1 MMETYMKR
9 AVELAELAGSMGEI
23 PVGAVVVKRET
34 GEIVAEGYNRRESDK
49 NALAHAELIAIN
61 EACKKLGGWRLI
73 GCDLYVTLEPCPMCC
88 GAIINSR
95 VERVIYGADDMK
107 AGSVFSLQQMF
118 ELPYNHK
125 PEIIR
130 GVMSEECSELLSSF
144 FRRIRK
150 IQKYIGAE
158 MVNFENEWDELLK
171 DEFQKD
177 YYQNLKKFLIKEYKT
192 QTIYPDMYD
201 IFNAMKY
208 TSYQDVKVVIL
219 GQDPYHEPGQA
230 HGLSFSVKKGVEPPP
245 SLKNIFKEINDELN
259 IDNSGKHGELTNWAK
274 SGILLLNTVLTVRRG
289 MANSHK
295 DKGWELFTDRIIS
308 LLNERE
314 KPVVFLLWGNNA
326 KAKKKLITGK
336 QHLVLTSAHP
346 SPLSAYHG
354 FFGCGHFAQTNEF
367 LKANG
372 MEPVNWSID

>member
-1 MMETYMKR
+1 MEKYMKR

-61 EACKKLGGWRLI
+61 EACRKLGGWRLI

-130 GVMSEECSELLSSF
+130 GVMSEECGELLSSF

-177 YYQNLKKFLIKEYKT
+177 YYQNLRKFLIKEYKT

-201 IFNAMKY
+201 IYNAMKY
-208 TSYQDVKVVIL
+208 TSYEDVKVVIL
-219 GQDPYHEPGQA
+219 GQDPYHEPNQA

-245 SLKNIFKEINDELN
+245 SLKNIFKEINDELG

-274 SGILLLNTVLTVRRG
+274 SGVLLLNTVLTVRRG

-295 DKGWELFTDRIIS
+295 DKGWEQFTDRVIA

-326 KAKKKLITGK
+326 KTKRKLITGR
-336 QHLVLTSAHP
+336 QHLVLASAHP

-354 FFGCGHFAQTNEF
+354 FFGCGHFAETNKF
-367 LKANG
+367 LEANG

>member
-1 MMETYMKR
+1 MKR
-9 AVELAELAGSMGEI
+9 AIELAELAGSMGEI

-61 EACKKLGGWRLI
+61 EACRKLGGWRLI

-130 GVMSEECSELLSSF
+130 GVLAEECGELLSSF
-144 FRRIRK
+144 FKRIRK

-177 YYQNLKKFLIKEYKT
+177 YYQNLRKFLIKEYKT
-192 QTIYPDMYD
+192 QTIYPNMYD

-219 GQDPYHEPGQA
+219 GQDPYHEPNQA

-245 SLKNIFKEINDELN
+245 SLKNIFKEINDELG

-274 SGILLLNTVLTVRRG
+274 SGVLLLNTVLTVRRG

-295 DKGWELFTDRIIS
+295 DKGWESFTDRVIS

-326 KAKKKLITGK
+326 KAKRKLITGK
-336 QHLVLTSAHP
+336 QHLVLASAHP

-354 FFGCGHFAQTNEF
+354 FFGCGHFAEANRF
-367 LKANG
+367 LEANG

>member
-1 MMETYMKR
+1 MKR

-23 PVGAVVVKRET
+23 PVGAVIVKRET

-130 GVMSEECSELLSSF
+130 GVMSEECGELLSSF

-171 DEFQKD
+171 DEFQKE
-177 YYQNLKKFLIKEYKT
+177 YYQDLRKFLIKEYKT

-208 TSYQDVKVVIL
+208 TSYEDVKVVIL
-219 GQDPYHEPGQA
+219 GQDPYHEPNQA

-245 SLKNIFKEINDELN
+245 SLKNIFKEINDELG

-274 SGILLLNTVLTVRRG
+274 SGVLLLNTVLTVRRG

-295 DKGWELFTDRIIS
+295 DKGWEHFTDRVIS

-326 KAKKKLITGK
+326 KTKRKLITGK
-336 QHLVLTSAHP
+336 QHLVLASAHP

-354 FFGCGHFAQTNEF
+354 FFGCGHFAETNKF
-367 LKANG
+367 LEANG

>member
-1 MMETYMKR
+1 MRR
-9 AVELAELAGSMGEI
+9 AIELAELAGSMGEI

-130 GVMSEECSELLSSF
+130 GVMSEECGELLSSF

-177 YYQNLKKFLIKEYKT
+177 YYQNLRKFLIKEYKT

-201 IFNAMKY
+201 IYNAMKY

-219 GQDPYHEPGQA
+219 GQDPYHEPNQA

-245 SLKNIFKEINDELN
+245 SLKNIFKEINDELG

-274 SGILLLNTVLTVRRG
+274 SGVLLLNTVLTVRRG

-295 DKGWELFTDRIIS
+295 DKGWEKFTDSVIS

-326 KAKKKLITGK
+326 KAKRKLITGK
-336 QHLVLTSAHP
+336 QHLVLASAHP

-354 FFGCGHFAQTNEF
+354 FFGCGHFAETNKF
-367 LKANG
+367 LEANG

>member
-1 MMETYMKR
+1 MEKYMKR

-130 GVMSEECSELLSSF
+130 GVMSEECGELLSSF

-177 YYQNLKKFLIKEYKT
+177 YYQNLRKFLIKEYKT

-201 IFNAMKY
+201 IYNAMKY

-219 GQDPYHEPGQA
+219 GQDPYHEPNQA

-245 SLKNIFKEINDELN
+245 SLKNIFKEINDELG

-274 SGILLLNTVLTVRRG
+274 SGVLLLNTVLTVRRG

-295 DKGWELFTDRIIS
+295 DKGWEHFTDRVIS

-326 KAKKKLITGK
+326 KAKRKLITGR
-336 QHLVLTSAHP
+336 QHLVLSSAHP

-354 FFGCGHFAQTNEF
+354 FFGCGHFAETNKF
-367 LKANG
+367 LEANG

>member
-1 MMETYMKR
+1 MKR
-9 AVELAELAGSMGEI
+9 AIELAELAGSMGEI

-61 EACKKLGGWRLI
+61 EACRKLGGWRLI

-130 GVMSEECSELLSSF
+130 GVMSEECGELLSSF

-177 YYQNLKKFLIKEYKT
+177 YYQNLRKFLIKEYKT
-192 QTIYPDMYD
+192 QTIYPNMYD

-219 GQDPYHEPGQA
+219 GQDPYHEPNQA

-245 SLKNIFKEINDELN
+245 SLKNIFKEINDELG

-274 SGILLLNTVLTVRRG
+274 SGVLLLNTVLTVRRG

-295 DKGWELFTDRIIS
+295 DKGWESFTDRVIS

-326 KAKKKLITGK
+326 KAKRKLITGK
-336 QHLVLTSAHP
+336 QHLVLASAHP

-354 FFGCGHFAQTNEF
+354 FFGCGHFAEANRF
-367 LKANG
+367 LEANG

>member
-1 MMETYMKR
+1 MKR

-130 GVMSEECSELLSSF
+130 GVMSEECGELLSSF
-144 FRRIRK
+144 FKRIRK

-177 YYQNLKKFLIKEYKT
+177 YYQNLRKFLIKEYKT

-201 IFNAMKY
+201 IYNAMKY
-208 TSYQDVKVVIL
+208 TSYEDVKVVIL
-219 GQDPYHEPGQA
+219 GQDPYHEPNQA

-245 SLKNIFKEINDELN
+245 SLKNIFKEINDELG

-274 SGILLLNTVLTVRRG
+274 SGVLLLNTVLTVRRG

-295 DKGWELFTDRIIS
+295 DKGWEYFTDKVIS

-326 KAKKKLITGK
+326 KAKRKLITGR
-336 QHLVLTSAHP
+336 QHLVLASAHP

-354 FFGCGHFAQTNEF
+354 FFGCGHFAETNKF
-367 LKANG
+367 LEANG

>member
-1 MMETYMKR
+1 MKR

-61 EACKKLGGWRLI
+61 EACRKLGGWRLI

-130 GVMSEECSELLSSF
+130 GVMSEECGELLSSF

-171 DEFQKD
+171 DEFQKE
-177 YYQNLKKFLIKEYKT
+177 YYQDLRKFLIKEYKT

-201 IFNAMKY
+201 IYNAMKY

-219 GQDPYHEPGQA
+219 GQDPYHEPNQA

-245 SLKNIFKEINDELN
+245 SLKNIFKEINDELG

-274 SGILLLNTVLTVRRG
+274 SGVLLLNTVLTVRRG

-295 DKGWELFTDRIIS
+295 DKGWEHFTDRVIS

-326 KAKKKLITGK
+326 KAKRKLITGR
-336 QHLVLTSAHP
+336 QHLVLASAHP

-354 FFGCGHFAQTNEF
+354 FFGCGHFAETNKF
-367 LKANG
+367 LEANG

>member
-1 MMETYMKR
+1 MEKYMKR

-34 GEIVAEGYNRRESDK
+34 GEIIAEGYNRRESDK

-61 EACKKLGGWRLI
+61 EACRKLGGWRLI

-130 GVMSEECSELLSSF
+130 GVMSEECGELLSSF

-177 YYQNLKKFLIKEYKT
+177 YYQNLRKFLIKEYKT

-201 IFNAMKY
+201 IYNAMKY

-219 GQDPYHEPGQA
+219 GQDPYHEPNQA

-245 SLKNIFKEINDELN
+245 SLKNIFKEINDELG

-274 SGILLLNTVLTVRRG
+274 SGVLLLNTVLTVRRG

-295 DKGWELFTDRIIS
+295 DKGWEHFTDRVIS

-326 KAKKKLITGK
+326 KAKRKLITGR
-336 QHLVLTSAHP
+336 QHLVLASAHP

-354 FFGCGHFAQTNEF
+354 FFGCGHFAETNKF
-367 LKANG
+367 LEANG

>member
-1 MMETYMKR
+1 MKR

-61 EACKKLGGWRLI
+61 EACRKLGGWRLI

-130 GVMSEECSELLSSF
+130 GVMSEECGELLSSF

-171 DEFQKD
+171 EEFQKD
-177 YYQNLKKFLIKEYKT
+177 YYQNIRKFLIKEYKT

-201 IFNAMKY
+201 IYNAMKY
-208 TSYQDVKVVIL
+208 TSYEDVKVVIL
-219 GQDPYHEPGQA
+219 GQDPYHEPNQA

-245 SLKNIFKEINDELN
+245 SLKNIFKEINDELG

-274 SGILLLNTVLTVRRG
+274 SGVLLLNTVLTVRRG

-295 DKGWELFTDRIIS
+295 DKGWEHFTDRVIS

-326 KAKKKLITGK
+326 KAKRKLITGR
-336 QHLVLTSAHP
+336 QHLVLASAHP

-354 FFGCGHFAQTNEF
+354 FFGCGHFAETNKF
-367 LKANG
+367 LEANG

>member
-1 MMETYMKR
+1 
-9 AVELAELAGSMGEI
+9 
-23 PVGAVVVKRET
+23 
-34 GEIVAEGYNRRESDK
+34 
-49 NALAHAELIAIN
+49 
-61 EACKKLGGWRLI
+61 
-73 GCDLYVTLEPCPMCC
+73 
-88 GAIINSR
+88 
-95 VERVIYGADDMK
+95 
-107 AGSVFSLQQMF
+107 MF

-130 GVMSEECSELLSSF
+130 GVMSEECGELLSSF

-177 YYQNLKKFLIKEYKT
+177 YYQNLRKFLIKEYKT

-208 TSYQDVKVVIL
+208 TSYEDVKVVIL
-219 GQDPYHEPGQA
+219 GQDPYHEPNQA

-245 SLKNIFKEINDELN
+245 SLKNIFKEINDELG

-274 SGILLLNTVLTVRRG
+274 SGVLLLNTVLTVRRG

-295 DKGWELFTDRIIS
+295 DKGWEHFTDRVIS

-326 KAKKKLITGK
+326 KAKRKLITGR
-336 QHLVLTSAHP
+336 QHLVLASAHP

-354 FFGCGHFAQTNEF
+354 FFGCGHFAETNKF
-367 LKANG
+367 LEANG

>member
-1 MMETYMKR
+1 MRR
-9 AVELAELAGSMGEI
+9 AIELAELAGSMGEI

-61 EACKKLGGWRLI
+61 EACRKLGGWRLI

-130 GVMSEECSELLSSF
+130 GVMSEECGELLSSF

-171 DEFQKD
+171 DEFQKE
-177 YYQNLKKFLIKEYKT
+177 YYQNLRKFLIKEYKT

-208 TSYQDVKVVIL
+208 TSYEDVKVVIL
-219 GQDPYHEPGQA
+219 GQDPYHEPNQA

-245 SLKNIFKEINDELN
+245 SLKNIFKEINDELG

-274 SGILLLNTVLTVRRG
+274 SGVLLLNTVLTVRRG

-295 DKGWELFTDRIIS
+295 DKGWEKFTDSVIS

-326 KAKKKLITGK
+326 KAKRKLITGK
-336 QHLVLTSAHP
+336 QHLVLASAHP

-354 FFGCGHFAQTNEF
+354 FFGCGHFAEANRF
-367 LKANG
+367 LEANG

>member
-1 MMETYMKR
+1 METYMRR
-9 AVELAELAGSMGEI
+9 AIELAELAGSMGEI

-177 YYQNLKKFLIKEYKT
+177 YYQNLRKFLIKEYKT

-219 GQDPYHEPGQA
+219 GQDPYHEPNQA

-245 SLKNIFKEINDELN
+245 SLKNIFKEINDELG

-274 SGILLLNTVLTVRRG
+274 SGVLLLNTVLTVRRG

-295 DKGWELFTDRIIS
+295 DKGWEKFTDSVIS
-308 LLNERE
+308 LLNKRE

-326 KAKKKLITGK
+326 KAKRKLITGK
-336 QHLVLTSAHP
+336 QHLVLASAHP
-346 SPLSAYHG
+346 SPLSAYQG
-354 FFGCGHFAQTNEF
+354 FFGCGHFAEANRF
-367 LKANG
+367 LEANG

>member
-1 MMETYMKR
+1 MEKYMKR

-34 GEIVAEGYNRRESDK
+34 GEIIAEGYNRRESDK

-130 GVMSEECSELLSSF
+130 GVMSEECGELLSSF

-171 DEFQKD
+171 DEFQKE
-177 YYQNLKKFLIKEYKT
+177 YYQDLRKFLIKEYKT

-208 TSYQDVKVVIL
+208 TSYEDVKVVIL
-219 GQDPYHEPGQA
+219 GQDPYHEPNQA

-245 SLKNIFKEINDELN
+245 SLKNIFKEINDELG

-274 SGILLLNTVLTVRRG
+274 SGVLLLNTVLTVRRG

-295 DKGWELFTDRIIS
+295 DKGWEHFTDRVIS

-326 KAKKKLITGK
+326 KAKRKLITGR
-336 QHLVLTSAHP
+336 QHLVLASAHP

-354 FFGCGHFAQTNEF
+354 FFGCGHFAETNKF
-367 LKANG
+367 LEANG

>member
-1 MMETYMKR
+1 MKTYMRR
-9 AVELAELAGSMGEI
+9 AIELAELAGSMGEI

-61 EACKKLGGWRLI
+61 EACRKLGGWRLI

-130 GVMSEECSELLSSF
+130 GVMSEECGELLSSF

-171 DEFQKD
+171 DEFQKE
-177 YYQNLKKFLIKEYKT
+177 YYQDLRKFLIKEYKT

-201 IFNAMKY
+201 IYNAMKY

-219 GQDPYHEPGQA
+219 GQDPYHEPNQA

-245 SLKNIFKEINDELN
+245 SLKNIFKEINDELG

-274 SGILLLNTVLTVRRG
+274 SGVLLLNTVLTVRRG

-295 DKGWELFTDRIIS
+295 DKGWEHFTDRVIS

-326 KAKKKLITGK
+326 KAKRKLITGR
-336 QHLVLTSAHP
+336 QHLVLASAHP

-354 FFGCGHFAQTNEF
+354 FFGCGHFAETNKF
-367 LKANG
+367 LEANG

>member
-1 MMETYMKR
+1 MKR
-9 AVELAELAGSMGEI
+9 AIELAELAGSMGEI

-61 EACKKLGGWRLI
+61 EACRKLGGWRLI

-130 GVMSEECSELLSSF
+130 GVLAEECGELLSNF
-144 FRRIRK
+144 FKRIRK

-177 YYQNLKKFLIKEYKT
+177 YYQNLRKFLIKEYKT
-192 QTIYPDMYD
+192 QTIYPNMYD

-219 GQDPYHEPGQA
+219 GQDPYHEPNQA

-245 SLKNIFKEINDELN
+245 SLKNIFKEINDELG

-274 SGILLLNTVLTVRRG
+274 SGVLLLNTVLTVRRG

-295 DKGWELFTDRIIS
+295 DKGWESFTDRVIS

-326 KAKKKLITGK
+326 KAKRKLITGK
-336 QHLVLTSAHP
+336 QHLVLASAHP

-354 FFGCGHFAQTNEF
+354 FFGCGHFAEANRF
-367 LKANG
+367 LEANG

>member
-1 MMETYMKR
+1 METYMRR
-9 AVELAELAGSMGEI
+9 AIELAELAGSMGEI

-61 EACKKLGGWRLI
+61 EACRKLGGWRLI

-130 GVMSEECSELLSSF
+130 GVMSEECGELLSSF

-177 YYQNLKKFLIKEYKT
+177 YYQNLRKFLIKEYKT
-192 QTIYPDMYD
+192 QTIYPNMYD

-219 GQDPYHEPGQA
+219 GQDPYHEPNQA

-245 SLKNIFKEINDELN
+245 SLKNIFKEINDELG

-274 SGILLLNTVLTVRRG
+274 SGVLLLNTVLTVRRG

-295 DKGWELFTDRIIS
+295 DKGWESFTDRVIS

-326 KAKKKLITGK
+326 KAKRKLITGR
-336 QHLVLTSAHP
+336 QHLVLASAHP

-354 FFGCGHFAQTNEF
+354 FFGCGHFAETNRF
-367 LKANG
+367 LEANG

>member
-1 MMETYMKR
+1 MEKYMKR

-130 GVMSEECSELLSSF
+130 GVMSEECGELLSSF

-171 DEFQKD
+171 DEFQKE
-177 YYQNLKKFLIKEYKT
+177 YYQDLRKFLIKEYKT

-208 TSYQDVKVVIL
+208 TSYEDVKVVIL
-219 GQDPYHEPGQA
+219 GQDPYHEPNQA

-245 SLKNIFKEINDELN
+245 SLKNIFKEINDELG

-274 SGILLLNTVLTVRRG
+274 SGVLLLNTVLTVRRG

-295 DKGWELFTDRIIS
+295 DKGWEHFTDRVIS

-326 KAKKKLITGK
+326 KAKRKLITGR
-336 QHLVLTSAHP
+336 QHLVLASAHP

-354 FFGCGHFAQTNEF
+354 FFGCGHFAETNKF
-367 LKANG
+367 LEANG

>member
-1 MMETYMKR
+1 MRR
-9 AVELAELAGSMGEI
+9 AIELAELAGSMGEI

-61 EACKKLGGWRLI
+61 EACRKLGGWRLI

>member
-1 MMETYMKR
+1 MEKYMKR

-130 GVMSEECSELLSSF
+130 GVMSEECGELLSSF

-150 IQKYIGAE
+150 IQKYIGSE

-177 YYQNLKKFLIKEYKT
+177 YYQNLRKFLIKEYKT

-201 IFNAMKY
+201 IYNAMKY

-219 GQDPYHEPGQA
+219 GQDPYHEPNQA

-245 SLKNIFKEINDELN
+245 SLKNIFKEINDELG

-274 SGILLLNTVLTVRRG
+274 SGVLLLNTVLTVRRG

-295 DKGWELFTDRIIS
+295 DKGWEHFTDRVIS

-326 KAKKKLITGK
+326 KAKRKLITGR
-336 QHLVLTSAHP
+336 QHLVLASAHP

-354 FFGCGHFAQTNEF
+354 FFGCGHFAETNKF
-367 LKANG
+367 LEANG

>member
-1 MMETYMKR
+1 MEKYMKR

-73 GCDLYVTLEPCPMCC
+73 ECDLYVTLEPCPMCC

-130 GVMSEECSELLSSF
+130 GVMSEECGELLSSF

-171 DEFQKD
+171 DEFQKE
-177 YYQNLKKFLIKEYKT
+177 YYQDLRKFLIKEYKT

-208 TSYQDVKVVIL
+208 TSYEDVKVVIL
-219 GQDPYHEPGQA
+219 GQDPYHEPNQA

-245 SLKNIFKEINDELN
+245 SLKNIFKEINDELG

-274 SGILLLNTVLTVRRG
+274 SGVLLLNTVLTVRRG

-295 DKGWELFTDRIIS
+295 DKGWEKFTDSVIS

-326 KAKKKLITGK
+326 KAKRKLITGK
-336 QHLVLTSAHP
+336 QHLVLASAHP

-354 FFGCGHFAQTNEF
+354 FFGCGHFAEANRF
-367 LKANG
+367 LEANG

>member
-1 MMETYMKR
+1 MEKYMKR

-130 GVMSEECSELLSSF
+130 GVMSEECGELLSSF

-177 YYQNLKKFLIKEYKT
+177 YYQNLRKFLIKEYKT

-201 IFNAMKY
+201 IYNAMKY

-219 GQDPYHEPGQA
+219 GQDPYHEPNQA

-245 SLKNIFKEINDELN
+245 SLKNIFKEINDELG

-274 SGILLLNTVLTVRRG
+274 SGVLLLNTVLTVRRG

-295 DKGWELFTDRIIS
+295 DKGWEHFTDRVIS

-326 KAKKKLITGK
+326 KAKRKLITGR
-336 QHLVLTSAHP
+336 QHLVLASAHP

-354 FFGCGHFAQTNEF
+354 FFGCGHFAETNKF
-367 LKANG
+367 LEANG

>member
-1 MMETYMKR
+1 MRR
-9 AVELAELAGSMGEI
+9 AIELAELAGSMGEI

-61 EACKKLGGWRLI
+61 EACRKLGGWRLI

-130 GVMSEECSELLSSF
+130 GVMSEECGELLSSF

-177 YYQNLKKFLIKEYKT
+177 YYQNLRKFLIKEYKT

-201 IFNAMKY
+201 IYNAMKY

-219 GQDPYHEPGQA
+219 GQDPYHEPNQA

-245 SLKNIFKEINDELN
+245 SLKNIFKEINDELG

-274 SGILLLNTVLTVRRG
+274 SGVLLLNTVLTVRRG

-295 DKGWELFTDRIIS
+295 DKGWEHFTDRVIS

-326 KAKKKLITGK
+326 KAKRKLITGR
-336 QHLVLTSAHP
+336 QHLVLASAHP

-354 FFGCGHFAQTNEF
+354 FFGCGHFAETNKF
-367 LKANG
+367 LEANG

>member
-1 MMETYMKR
+1 MRR

-61 EACKKLGGWRLI
+61 EACRKLGGWRLI

-130 GVMSEECSELLSSF
+130 GVMSEECGELLSSF

-171 DEFQKD
+171 DEFQKE
-177 YYQNLKKFLIKEYKT
+177 YYQDLRKFLIKEYKT

-208 TSYQDVKVVIL
+208 TSYEDVKVVIL
-219 GQDPYHEPGQA
+219 GQDPYHEPNQA

-245 SLKNIFKEINDELN
+245 SLKNIFKEINDELG

-274 SGILLLNTVLTVRRG
+274 SGVLLLNTVLTVRRG

-295 DKGWELFTDRIIS
+295 DKGWEKFTDSVIS
-308 LLNERE
+308 LLNERD

-326 KAKKKLITGK
+326 KAKRKLITGK
-336 QHLVLTSAHP
+336 QHLVLASAHP

-354 FFGCGHFAQTNEF
+354 FFGCGHFAEANRF
-367 LKANG
+367 LEANG

>member
-1 MMETYMKR
+1 MKR
-9 AVELAELAGSMGEI
+9 AIELAELAGSMGEI

-95 VERVIYGADDMK
+95 VERVIYGADDSK
-107 AGSVFSLQQMF
+107 AGSVNSVQTMF
-118 ELPYNHK
+118 MLPYNHK
-125 PEIIR
+125 PEIIS
-130 GVMSEECSELLSSF
+130 GVMAEECGELLSTF
-144 FRRIRK
+144 FKRIRT
-150 IQKYIGAE
+150 IQKYIGAQ
-158 MVNFENEWDELLK
+158 MVNFENEWDKLLE
-171 DEFQKD
+171 DEFKKE
-177 YYQNLKKFLIKEYKT
+177 YYLALRQFLIKEYKT
-192 QTIYPDMYD
+192 QTIYPGMYD
-201 IFNAMKY
+201 IFNALKY

-219 GQDPYHEPGQA
+219 GQDPYHEPNQA

-245 SLKNIFKEINDELN
+245 SLKNIFKEINDELG

-274 SGILLLNTVLTVRRG
+274 SGVLLLNTVLTVRRG

-295 DKGWELFTDRIIS
+295 DKGWEHFTDRVIT

-326 KAKKKLITGK
+326 KAKTKLITGK

-354 FFGCGHFAQTNEF
+354 FFGCGHFAKANAF
-367 LKANG
+367 LEANG
-372 MEPVNWSID
+372 MEKINWSID

>member
-1 MMETYMKR
+1 MEKYMKR

-125 PEIIR
+125 LEIIR
-130 GVMSEECSELLSSF
+130 GVMSEECGELLSSF

-177 YYQNLKKFLIKEYKT
+177 YYQNLRKFLIKEYKT

-201 IFNAMKY
+201 IYNAMKY

-219 GQDPYHEPGQA
+219 GQDPYHEPNQA

-245 SLKNIFKEINDELN
+245 SLKNIFKEINDELG

-274 SGILLLNTVLTVRRG
+274 SGVLLLNTVLTVRRG

-295 DKGWELFTDRIIS
+295 DKGWEHFTDRVIS

-326 KAKKKLITGK
+326 KAKRKLITGR
-336 QHLVLTSAHP
+336 QHLVLASAHP

-354 FFGCGHFAQTNEF
+354 FFGCGHFAEANRF
-367 LKANG
+367 LEANG

>member
-1 MMETYMKR
+1 MRR
-9 AVELAELAGSMGEI
+9 AIELAELAGSMGEI

-61 EACKKLGGWRLI
+61 EACRKLGGWRLI

-130 GVMSEECSELLSSF
+130 GVLAEECGELLSSF
-144 FRRIRK
+144 FKRIRK

-177 YYQNLKKFLIKEYKT
+177 YYQDLRKFLIKEYKT
-192 QTIYPDMYD
+192 QTIYPNMYD

-219 GQDPYHEPGQA
+219 GQDPYHEPNQA

-245 SLKNIFKEINDELN
+245 SLKNIFKEINDELG

-274 SGILLLNTVLTVRRG
+274 SGVLLLNTVLTVRRG

-295 DKGWELFTDRIIS
+295 DKGWENFTDSVIS

-326 KAKKKLITGK
+326 KAKRKLITGK
-336 QHLVLTSAHP
+336 QHLVLASAHP

-354 FFGCGHFAQTNEF
+354 FFGCGHFAEANRF
-367 LKANG
+367 LEANG

>member
-1 MMETYMKR
+1 MKR

-34 GEIVAEGYNRRESDK
+34 GEIIAEGYNRRESDK

-61 EACKKLGGWRLI
+61 EACRKLGGWRLI

-177 YYQNLKKFLIKEYKT
+177 YYQNLRKFLIKEYKT

-201 IFNAMKY
+201 IYNAMKY

-219 GQDPYHEPGQA
+219 GQDPYHEPNQA

-245 SLKNIFKEINDELN
+245 SLKNIFKEINDELG

-274 SGILLLNTVLTVRRG
+274 SGVLLLNTVLTVRRG

-295 DKGWELFTDRIIS
+295 DKGWEHFTDRVIS

-326 KAKKKLITGK
+326 KAKRKLITGR
-336 QHLVLTSAHP
+336 QHLVLASAHP

-354 FFGCGHFAQTNEF
+354 FFGCGHFAETNKF
-367 LKANG
+367 LEANG

>member
-1 MMETYMKR
+1 MKR

-61 EACKKLGGWRLI
+61 EACRKLGGWRLI

-130 GVMSEECSELLSSF
+130 GVMSEECGELLSSF

-177 YYQNLKKFLIKEYKT
+177 YYQNLRKFLIKEYKT

-201 IFNAMKY
+201 IYNAMKY
-208 TSYQDVKVVIL
+208 TSYEDVKVVIL
-219 GQDPYHEPGQA
+219 GQDPYHEPNQA

-245 SLKNIFKEINDELN
+245 SLKNIFKEINDELG

-274 SGILLLNTVLTVRRG
+274 SGVLLLNTVLTVRRG

-295 DKGWELFTDRIIS
+295 DKGWEHFTDRVIA

-326 KAKKKLITGK
+326 KAKRKLITGR
-336 QHLVLTSAHP
+336 QHLVLASAHP

-354 FFGCGHFAQTNEF
+354 FFGCGHFAETNKF
-367 LKANG
+367 LEANG

>member
-1 MMETYMKR
+1 MRR
-9 AVELAELAGSMGEI
+9 AIELAELAGSMGEI

-130 GVMSEECSELLSSF
+130 GVMSEECGELLSSF

-177 YYQNLKKFLIKEYKT
+177 YYQNLRKFLIKEYKT

-208 TSYQDVKVVIL
+208 TSYEDVKVVIL
-219 GQDPYHEPGQA
+219 GQDPYHEPNQA

-245 SLKNIFKEINDELN
+245 SLKNIFKEINDELG

-274 SGILLLNTVLTVRRG
+274 SGVLLLNTVLTVRRG

-295 DKGWELFTDRIIS
+295 DKGWEKFTDSVIS

-326 KAKKKLITGK
+326 KAKRKLITGK
-336 QHLVLTSAHP
+336 QHLVLASAHP

-354 FFGCGHFAQTNEF
+354 FFGCGHFAEANRF
-367 LKANG
+367 LEANG

>member
-1 MMETYMKR
+1 MRR
-9 AVELAELAGSMGEI
+9 AIELAELAGSMGEI

-130 GVMSEECSELLSSF
+130 GVMSEECGELLSSF

-177 YYQNLKKFLIKEYKT
+177 YYQNLRKFLIKEYKT

-201 IFNAMKY
+201 IYNAMKY

-219 GQDPYHEPGQA
+219 GQDPYHEPNQA

-245 SLKNIFKEINDELN
+245 SLKNIFKEINDELG

-274 SGILLLNTVLTVRRG
+274 SGVLLLNTVLTVRRG

-295 DKGWELFTDRIIS
+295 DKGWEHFTDRVIS

-326 KAKKKLITGK
+326 KAKRKLITGR
-336 QHLVLTSAHP
+336 QHLVLASAHP

-354 FFGCGHFAQTNEF
+354 FFGCGHFAETNKF
-367 LKANG
+367 LEANG

>member
-1 MMETYMKR
+1 MEKYMKR

-130 GVMSEECSELLSSF
+130 GVMSEECGELLSSF

-177 YYQNLKKFLIKEYKT
+177 YYQNLRKFLIKEYKT

-201 IFNAMKY
+201 IYNAMKY

-219 GQDPYHEPGQA
+219 GQDPYHEPNQA

-245 SLKNIFKEINDELN
+245 SLKNIFKEINDELG
-259 IDNSGKHGELTNWAK
+259 IDN
-274 SGILLLNTVLTVRRG
+274 
-289 MANSHK
+289 
-295 DKGWELFTDRIIS
+295 
-308 LLNERE
+308 
-314 KPVVFLLWGNNA
+314 
-326 KAKKKLITGK
+326 
-336 QHLVLTSAHP
+336 
-346 SPLSAYHG
+346 
-354 FFGCGHFAQTNEF
+354 
-367 LKANG
+367 
-372 MEPVNWSID
+372 

>member
-1 MMETYMKR
+1 MEKYMKR

-23 PVGAVVVKRET
+23 PVGAVIVKRET

-130 GVMSEECSELLSSF
+130 GVMSEECGELLSSF

-171 DEFQKD
+171 DEFQKE
-177 YYQNLKKFLIKEYKT
+177 YYQDLRKFLIKEYKT

-208 TSYQDVKVVIL
+208 TSYEDVKVVIL
-219 GQDPYHEPGQA
+219 GQDPYHEPNQA

-245 SLKNIFKEINDELN
+245 SLKNIFKEINDELG

-274 SGILLLNTVLTVRRG
+274 SGVLLLNTVLTVRRG

-295 DKGWELFTDRIIS
+295 DKGWEHFTDRVIS

-326 KAKKKLITGK
+326 KTKRKLITGK
-336 QHLVLTSAHP
+336 QHLVLASAHP

-354 FFGCGHFAQTNEF
+354 FFGCGHFAETNKF
-367 LKANG
+367 LEANG

>member
-1 MMETYMKR
+1 MEKYMKR

-130 GVMSEECSELLSSF
+130 GVMSEECGELLSSF

-171 DEFQKD
+171 DEFQKE
-177 YYQNLKKFLIKEYKT
+177 YYQDLRKFLIKEYKT

-201 IFNAMKY
+201 IYNAMKY

-219 GQDPYHEPGQA
+219 GQDPYHEPNQA

-245 SLKNIFKEINDELN
+245 SLKNIFKEINDELG

-274 SGILLLNTVLTVRRG
+274 SGVLLLNTVLTVRRG

-295 DKGWELFTDRIIS
+295 DKGWEHFTDRVIS

-326 KAKKKLITGK
+326 KAKRKLITGR
-336 QHLVLTSAHP
+336 QHLVLASAHP

-354 FFGCGHFAQTNEF
+354 FFGCGHFAETNKF
-367 LKANG
+367 LEANG

>member
-1 MMETYMKR
+1 MKR

-130 GVMSEECSELLSSF
+130 GVMSEECGELLSSF

-177 YYQNLKKFLIKEYKT
+177 YYQNLRKFLIKEYKT

-208 TSYQDVKVVIL
+208 TSYEDVKVVIL
-219 GQDPYHEPGQA
+219 GQDPYHEPNQA

-245 SLKNIFKEINDELN
+245 SLKNIFKEINDELG

-274 SGILLLNTVLTVRRG
+274 SGVLLLNTVLTVRRG

-295 DKGWELFTDRIIS
+295 DKGWEHFTDRVIS

-326 KAKKKLITGK
+326 KAKRKLITGR
-336 QHLVLTSAHP
+336 QHLVLASAHP

-354 FFGCGHFAQTNEF
+354 FFGCGHFAETNKF
-367 LKANG
+367 LEANG